1 MSLAWHCSNDSYLAA
16 LNNIPFSQRQ
26 FIELLKRLSLF
37 NTLRDETLKNLAAG
51 SQQVHVSRNENVFHK
66 GDSADSLYVVVSGQ
80 IRVFLSI
87 AGNTTKTVAMA
98 SRGEC
103 FGVAA
108 VWLGESHLTQAVA
121 CKDSYLLVVN
131 RNVFLRETQ
140 RDCAL
145 AVRLLTGIT
154 QHKQGLMRDMESC
167 APRSSLQRVA
177 CYLLQHRPDEGTFGY
192 DILLP
197 TTKREIAAKLSLT
210 QETFSR
216 VLHQLKDMEAI
227 DVEGRL
233 IRVLNSTRLVS
244 VRLADCQP
252 THE

>member
-1 MSLAWHCSNDSYLAA
+1 M
-16 LNNIPFSQRQ
+16 SQREL
-26 FIELLKRLSLF
+26 IERLKRLSLF

-51 SQQVHVSRNENVFHK
+51 SRQVHVSRNENIFHK
-66 GDSADSLYVVVSGQ
+66 GDPADSLYIVVSGQ
-80 IRVFLSI
+80 IRVFLPI
-87 AGNTTKTVAMA
+87 AGSAVKTITMA
-98 SRGEC
+98 SRGES

-145 AVRLLTGIT
+145 AARLLTGIT
-154 QHKQGLMRDMESC
+154 RHEQGLMRDMENC

-177 CYLLQHRPDEGTFGY
+177 CYLLQHRPDEETFGY
-192 DILLP
+192 DILLR
-197 TTKREIAAKLSLT
+197 TTKREIAAKLGLT
-210 QETFSR
+210 QETLSR
-216 VLHQLKDMEAI
+216 VLHRLKGMEAI
-227 DVEGRL
+227 DVQGRL
-233 IRVLNSTRLVS
+233 IRVLNSTRLES
-244 VRLADCQP
+244 VRLSDCQT